1 MSTIYYEDLSIE
13 DMEPEAETE
22 PAEGRALIYVHVDQ
36 LTPHPDNPRK
46 DLGDLSE
53 MAESIKAN
61 GILQNLTV
69 VPHIDS
75 TEAYEKLLDGTE
87 YSAAYRNHAIKYAF
101 KGGYDVIIGH
111 RRLAAAKLAGLFH
124 LPCVVTD
131 MDYRA
136 QRATMLTENLQRVDL
151 TPYEQATEFRQLT
164 MDLGMSVSAIS
175 EQTGF
180 SETTVRR
187 RLKLGALDGDVLRKE
202 TAKAAERGRQLSMA
216 DLEAV
221 AEIEDPADRTKVLKE
236 IGTNNFA
243 MRLKAVMDNQ
253 EREKKIRAWKE
264 LFAARGLEEITQ
276 AEHWSKSW
284 TGINQIRVDD
294 RSPSDTEVDKLI
306 KDRKDGEKW
315 GFCYYYGWIYV
326 DKRQAETPAEP
337 ASAAREDKPADV
349 ERIEEPTEKAAASAE
364 SVPEPPAGPSEEE
377 LRRVS
382 CTLLEQA
389 FANAY
394 DLRRTFFDGMSELTA
409 GRCVQTMVEMMLDMI
424 ENDMSCMELYDE
436 ESEIIRRRLEN
447 KKPLTALLTL
457 LYFQL
462 ADNKK
467 RTCNDTYGPR
477 AGQFNDEEDDDRAML
492 EKLYAGLTSM
502 GYRMSDEERSLL
514 DGSHRYYYHEGWTPP
529 EDGEKIE
536 GEAETVEEYVKT
548 RFEVYKAMTTEEL
561 EKEIGDNDNSRG
573 DFVRAI
579 TEEDNADAAMDRIS
593 NFFCPDDMSDTGD
606 RNLCR
611 ENGADCEACIRNWLN
626 EPYKRED

>member
-1 MSTIYYEDLSIE
+1 MNNIEYEDLSIE
-13 DMEPEAETE
+13 DMEPEAEPE

-69 VPHIDS
+69 VPHIES
-75 TEAYEKLLDGTE
+75 TEAYEQLLDGTE

-111 RRLAAAKLAGLFH
+111 RRLAAAKLAGLSH

-136 QRATMLTENLQRVDL
+136 QRATMLTENLQRADL

-187 RLKLGALDGDVLRKE
+187 RLKLGALDGEVLRKE

-221 AEIEDPADRTKVLKE
+221 AEIEDERKRTEVLRE
-236 IGTNNFA
+236 IGTDNFNIKLKGA
-243 MRLKAVMDNQ
+243 MSAQ
-253 EREKKIRAWKE
+253 EREQKIRAWKE
-264 LFAARGLEEITQ
+264 LFEARGLEEIPQSKMWGTNWKPIHQ
-276 AEHWSKSW
+276 FLVEARAPSAE
-284 TGINQIRVDD
+284 
-294 RSPSDTEVDKLI
+294 EVDKLTASV
-306 KDRKDGEKW
+306 KDGERW
-315 GFCYYYGWIYV
+315 GFAYYYGWIYIKQWR
-326 DKRQAETPAEP
+326 DETTAEP
-337 ASAAREDKPADV
+337 APAVREYDPDDA
-349 ERIEEPTEKAAASAE
+349 ERTEEPTETAAASVE
-364 SVPEPPAGPSEEE
+364 SVPEPPSGPSEEK

-394 DLRRTFFDGMSELTA
+394 DLRRTFFDGMSELVA
-409 GRCVQTMVEMMLDMI
+409 GRCVQTMVEMMLDLI
-424 ENDMSCMELYDE
+424 ENNNCCLEMSE
-436 ESEIIRRRLEN
+436 EEVEIIRRRLDH
-447 KKPLTALLTL
+447 KKPMAALLTL

-462 ADNKK
+462 WDSK
-467 RTCNDTYGPR
+467 RTCCNDTYGPS
-477 AGQFNDEEDDDRAML
+477 AGQFNEEDDDRAML

-502 GYRMSDEERSLL
+502 GYRMSDEERALL

-529 EDGEKIE
+529 EDEEKIE
-536 GEAETVEEYVKT
+536 GEAETVEEHVKT
-548 RFEVYKAMTTEEL
+548 RFEVYQGMSDEEL
-561 EKEIGDNDNSRG
+561 EEELSDWDNYTKEFQYQIKFQETPEDVARSTHDWFCSPHEENERCQAAENSCERC
-573 DFVRAI
+573 I
-579 TEEDNADAAMDRIS
+579 AA
-593 NFFCPDDMSDTGD
+593 
-606 RNLCR
+606 
-611 ENGADCEACIRNWLN
+611 WLN
-626 EPYKRED
+626 EPYKKEN

>member
-1 MSTIYYEDLSIE
+1 MNNIEYEDLSIE

-69 VPHIDS
+69 VPHIES
-75 TEAYEKLLDGTE
+75 TEAYEQLLDGTE
-87 YSAAYRNHAIKYAF
+87 YSAAYKNHAIKYAF

-111 RRLAAAKLAGLFH
+111 RRLAAAKLAGLSH

-136 QRATMLTENLQRVDL
+136 QRATMLTENLQRADL

-164 MDLGMSVSAIS
+164 MDLGMSVAAIS

-187 RLKLGALDGDVLRKE
+187 RLKLGALDGEVLRKE

-221 AEIEDPADRTKVLKE
+221 AEIEDPAERTKVLKE

-264 LFAARGLEEITQ
+264 LFTARGLEEIPQSRIWGTGWKPIHQ
-276 AEHWSKSW
+276 FRVEDRAPSAE
-284 TGINQIRVDD
+284 
-294 RSPSDTEVDKLI
+294 EADKLTASV
-306 KDRKDGEKW
+306 KDGERW
-315 GFCYYYGWIYV
+315 GFAFYYGWIYIKKWR
-326 DKRQAETPAEP
+326 DETTAEP
-337 ASAAREDKPADV
+337 APAAREDKPADV
-349 ERIEEPTEKAAASAE
+349 ETAAASAE
-364 SVPEPPAGPSEEE
+364 SVPEPPSGPSEEE

-394 DLRRTFFDGMSELTA
+394 DLRRTFFDGMSELVA
-409 GRCVQTMVEMMLDMI
+409 GRCVQTMVEMMLDLI
-424 ENDMSCMELYDE
+424 ENNNCCLEMAE
-436 ESEIIRRRLEN
+436 EEVEIIRRRLDH
-447 KKPLTALLTL
+447 KKPMVALLTL
-457 LYFQL
+457 LYFQIW
-462 ADNKK
+462 DGK
-467 RTCNDTYGPR
+467 RTCCNDTYGPS
-477 AGQFNDEEDDDRAML
+477 AGQFNEEDDDRAML

-502 GYRMSDEERSLL
+502 GYRMSDEERALL

-529 EDGEKIE
+529 EER
-536 GEAETVEEYVKT
+536 EAETVEEHVKT
-548 RFEVYKAMTTEEL
+548 RFEVYQGMSDEEL
-561 EKEIGDNDNSRG
+561 DVELAGYDNKEKELREQIRFQETPEDVARNTAAFVCLHDEVGDQCSR
-573 DFVRAI
+573 DYKY
-579 TEEDNADAAMDRIS
+579 
-593 NFFCPDDMSDTGD
+593 
-606 RNLCR
+606 
-611 ENGADCEACIRNWLN
+611 DCERCIAAWLN
-626 EPYKRED
+626 EPYKKEA

>member
-111 RRLAAAKLAGLFH
+111 RRLAAAKLAGLSH

-164 MDLGMSVSAIS
+164 MDLGMSVAAIS

-187 RLKLGALDGDVLRKE
+187 RLKLGALDGEVLRKE

-236 IGTNNFA
+236 IGTNNFS

-264 LFAARGLEEITQ
+264 LFQARGLEEITQ

-337 ASAAREDKPADV
+337 APAAREDKPADV
-349 ERIEEPTEKAAASAE
+349 ETATVPAE
-364 SVPEPPAGPSEEE
+364 SVPEPPAGPSEDE

-389 FANAY
+389 FSNAY

-409 GRCVQTMVEMMLDMI
+409 GRCVQTMVEMILDLLDNSNCCL
-424 ENDMSCMELYDE
+424 EMSEYE
-436 ESEIIRRRLEN
+436 VEIIRRRLNN
-447 KKPLTALLTL
+447 KKPLVALLTL

-462 ADNKK
+462 WDSK
-467 RTCNDTYGPR
+467 RTCCNDTFGSR
-477 AGQFNDEEDDDRAML
+477 AGQFNEEDDDRAML

-502 GYRMSDEERSLL
+502 GYRMSDEEKALL
-514 DGSHRYYYHEGWTPP
+514 DGSHRYYYHDGWTPP
-529 EDGEKIE
+529 DEEEKIE
-536 GEAETVEEYVKT
+536 GKAETEPDEPRSLT
-548 RFEVYKAMTTEEL
+548 RLEAYRTMTDEEL
-561 EKEIGDNDNSRG
+561 DNEIAEFDNYHG
-573 DFVRAI
+573 DFRAAI
-579 TEEDNADAAMDRIS
+579 RKYDDATSVSLEVNSWFCHLPGGCED
-593 NFFCPDDMSDTGD
+593 PDEHCGVCVE
-606 RNLCR
+606 R
-611 ENGADCEACIRNWLN
+611 WLN
-626 EPYKRED
+626 EPYKKEV